1 MAARFD
7 ADRLQIV
14 GDPVELVEKIEY
26 FAATGRVP
34 ELEVPVQPEDLRL
47 ELPEHAGGALV
58 DRGAVVDGGALVVD
72 VKLPEDLAWD
82 LGDLT
87 TLEET
92 DPWVLER
99 ADLIE
104 PTMFPAGQVV
114 AKTTTQAANADGFHV
129 SFDYCLVRFTRPWWD
144 DVFLTRSDWTLPGY
158 RPGQVSSGSAARPAG
173 AITLMT
179 VGMLVVRNLAIRANW
194 SDRDRQA
201 MATSVSLGPFSIA
214 GASFDSASGTVS
226 HDGMQAIAWLCQVP
240 QELPPA
246 A

>member
-1 MAARFD
+1 M
-7 ADRLQIV
+7 
-14 GDPVELVEKIEY
+14 EY
-26 FAATGRVP
+26 ATTGRVP

-47 ELPEHAGGALV
+47 ELPEHAGGATVNRGVLV
-58 DRGAVVDGGALVVD
+58 DDGALAVEVA
-72 VKLPEDLAWD
+72 LPENLAWD
-82 LGDLT
+82 LSDAM

-92 DPWVLER
+92 SPWVIEQG
-99 ADLIE
+99 DLIQ
-104 PTMFPAGQVV
+104 PDVFPAGQVV

-144 DVFLTRSDWTLPGY
+144 DVFLTRSDWSLPGY
-158 RPGQVSSGSAARPAG
+158 RPGQVSSGSASRPAG

-194 SDRDRQA
+194 SDRDKRA
-201 MATSVSLGPFSIA
+201 MASSVSLGPFSIA

-240 QELPPA
+240 QELPPVA
-246 A
+246 